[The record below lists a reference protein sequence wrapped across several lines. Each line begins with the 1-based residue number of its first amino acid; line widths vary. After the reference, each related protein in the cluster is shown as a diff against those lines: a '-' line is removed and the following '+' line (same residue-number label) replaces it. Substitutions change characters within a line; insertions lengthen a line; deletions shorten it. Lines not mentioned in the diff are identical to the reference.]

1 MMKSPVTPTRI
12 VPFWLLLTLVGLLPF
27 VAYAPALSDRY
38 GFRDDYSTLRE
49 SQDDLRTTLNFC
61 ASQGR
66 PLYGFFL
73 ARVCSLVEE
82 VDNLGYLRALG
93 VGLASA
99 VALLLTWALH
109 RRIGLQAELAAGI
122 GLLVALLPSAQVKV
136 AWAICGPHIFGA
148 VFGLSAFLLADA
160 PAQKKLWSTLG
171 AVILVMSGALFY
183 QSDVMLYLVPVVAA
197 GIYYEGRHDARWAL
211 RHGLI
216 LFGGLALAFVVI
228 KLLFAAGIFLP
239 SKRVSLEAAPLSKMA
254 WYTQHNL
261 QEALGLFVLRDVAGR
276 TASGWTLVVSFSVGF
291 IVWGGR
297 CAWRRGRAPGVI
309 WLGALVL
316 GLFLAGSVTLIASE
330 RWATYRTLWALA
342 AVVWLLVLRPL
353 LIFPQWL
360 RRLFLVTLVLVA
372 TGCATWHIRYLFAEP
387 QAAELAIIEEAA
399 VRVAALKSPRVLL
412 ILEKAGESRAPLRWL
427 DEFGSNSSDCEWS
440 PKEMLRVALRSQGAA
455 GVAAERAMRFKSSLD
470 RPVDTSAYDVVIDMR
485 LESLR

>member
-1 MMKSPVTPTRI
+1 MKANIVTIRV

-27 VAYAPALSDRY
+27 AAYAPALIDRY

-73 ARVCSLVEE
+73 ARVCNIVGE
-82 VDNLGYLRALG
+82 VDNLGYLRAIG

-99 VALLLTWALH
+99 VAILMAWALH
-109 RRIGLQAELAAGI
+109 RRIGLQAELAAAV

-136 AWAICGPHIFGA
+136 AWAICGLHIFGG
-148 VFGLSAFLLADA
+148 VFGLGAFLLADA
-160 PAQKKLWSTLG
+160 SVRKRFWPTVG
-171 AVILVMSGALFY
+171 AVILVTSGALFY
-183 QSDVMLYLVPVVAA
+183 QSDVMLYLVPVAAA
-197 GIYYEGRHDARWAL
+197 GIFYQGRHDTRWAL
-211 RHGLI
+211 RHGMI

-228 KLLFAAGIFLP
+228 KLLFATGIFLA
-239 SKRVSLEAAPLSKMA
+239 SKRASLEVAPLTKMA
-254 WYTQHNL
+254 WYAQHNL
-261 QEALGLFVLRDVAGR
+261 QEAFGLFVVRDVVGR
-276 TASGWTLVVSFSVGF
+276 TVYGWTLVVSLSVWLTL
-291 IVWGGR
+291 WGGWS
-297 CAWRRGRAPGVI
+297 AWRRGRATGGI
-309 WLGALVL
+309 WFGALVL
-316 GLFLAGSVTLIASE
+316 GLVLAGSVTLIASE

-353 LIFPQWL
+353 LVFPESL
-360 RRLFLVTLVLVA
+360 RRLFLVSCVIVA
-372 TGCATWHIRYLFAEP
+372 TACAYWNTRYLFAEP
-387 QAAELAIIEEAA
+387 QAAELAIIEQAA
-399 VRVAALKSPRVLL
+399 LRVAAFKSPRVLL

-470 RPVDTSAYDVVIDMR
+470 RPVDTSGYDVVIDMR
-485 LESLR
+485 LERVP

>member
-1 MMKSPVTPTRI
+1 MKSKIVATRI

-27 VAYAPALSDRY
+27 AAYAPALSNRY

-49 SQDDLRTTLNFC
+49 SQDDLWTTLNFC

-73 ARVCSLVEE
+73 ARACNIVRE
-82 VDNLGYLRALG
+82 VDNLGYLRAIG

-99 VALLLTWALH
+99 VAILMAWALH
-109 RRIGLQAELAAGI
+109 RRIGLQAELAAAI

-136 AWAICGPHIFGA
+136 AWAICGPHIFGG

-160 PAQKKLWSTLG
+160 SVRKKFWPTLG

-197 GIYYEGRHDARWAL
+197 GIFYQGQHNARWAL
-211 RHGLI
+211 RHGII

-228 KLLFAAGIFLP
+228 KLLFASGIFLA
-239 SKRVSLEAAPLSKMA
+239 SKRVSLEAAPISKMV
-254 WYTQHNL
+254 WYAQHNL
-261 QEALGLFVLRDVAGR
+261 QEAFGLFVVRDVASR
-276 TASGWTLVVSFSVGF
+276 TAYGWTLVVSLSVLLTL
-291 IVWGGR
+291 WGGWS
-297 CAWRRGRAPGVI
+297 AWRRGRTTGGI
-309 WLGALVL
+309 WFGALGL
-316 GLFLAGSVTLIASE
+316 GLLLAGSVTLIASE

-353 LIFPQWL
+353 LVFPEWL
-360 RRLFLVTLVLVA
+360 RRLFLVSCVLVA
-372 TGCATWHIRYLFAEP
+372 TACAYWNTRYLFALP
-387 QAAELAIIEEAA
+387 QAAELAIIEQAA
-399 VRVAALKSPRVLL
+399 LRVAAFESPRVLL

-440 PKEMLRVALRSQGAA
+440 PKEMLRVALRSQGTA

>member
-1 MMKSPVTPTRI
+1 MKSNIVTTRI
-12 VPFWLLLTLVGLLPF
+12 VPFWLLLSVVGLLPF
-27 VAYAPALSDRY
+27 VAYAPALSERY

-73 ARVCSLVEE
+73 ARVCNFAEE
-82 VDNLGYLRALG
+82 VDNLGYLRAIG

-99 VALLLTWALH
+99 VAILLAWALH
-109 RRIGLQAELAAGI
+109 RRIGLQADLAAAI

-136 AWAICGPHIFGA
+136 AWAICGPHIFGG

-160 PAQKKLWSTLG
+160 PTHKRFWPTLG
-171 AVILVMSGALFY
+171 AVLLVMSGALFY

-197 GIYYEGRHDARWAL
+197 GIFFEGRHDRRWAL
-211 RHGLI
+211 RHGMI

-228 KLLFAAGIFLP
+228 KLLFASGIFLA
-239 SKRVSLEAAPLSKMA
+239 SKRVSLEAAPLTKMV
-254 WYTQHNL
+254 WYAQHNL
-261 QEALGLFVLRDVAGR
+261 QEAFGLFVVRDVAGR
-276 TASGWTLVVSFSVGF
+276 TAYGWTLIVSFSVLLTL
-291 IVWGGR
+291 WGGWS
-297 CAWRRGRAPGVI
+297 AWRRGRASGGI
-309 WLGALVL
+309 WFGALVL
-316 GLFLAGSVTLIASE
+316 GLLLAGSVTLIASE

-342 AVVWLLVLRPL
+342 AVVLLLVLRP
-353 LIFPQWL
+353 FPVLPEWL
-360 RRLFLVTLVLVA
+360 RRFFLVSTVILAAVSA
-372 TGCATWHIRYLFAEP
+372 YWNTRYLFAEP
-387 QAAELAIIEEAA
+387 QAAELAIIEQAA
-399 VRVAALKSPRVLL
+399 LRVAALKSPRVLL

-455 GVAAERAMRFKSSLD
+455 GIAAERAMRFKSSLD
-470 RPVDTSAYDVVIDMR
+470 RPIDTSAYDVVIDMR

>member
-1 MMKSPVTPTRI
+1 MKSKVVSTRV

-27 VAYAPALSDRY
+27 AAYAPALSDRY

-73 ARVCSLVEE
+73 ARVCNVVGE
-82 VDNLGYLRALG
+82 VDNLGYLRAIG
-93 VGLASA
+93 VGLASV
-99 VALLLTWALH
+99 VAILMAWSLH
-109 RRIGLQAELAAGI
+109 RRIGLQAELAAAI

-136 AWAICGPHIFGA
+136 AWAICGPHIFGG

-160 PAQKKLWSTLG
+160 SVREKNWSTLG
-171 AVILVMSGALFY
+171 AVSLVMCGALFY

-197 GIYYEGRHDARWAL
+197 GIFYEGRHDWRWAL

-228 KLLFAAGIFLP
+228 KVLFATGIFIA
-239 SKRVSLEAAPLSKMA
+239 SKRVSLEAAPLTKMV
-254 WYTQHNL
+254 WYAQHNL
-261 QEALGLFVLRDVAGR
+261 QEAFGLFVVRDVSGR
-276 TASGWTLVVSFSVGF
+276 TAYGWALTVSFSVLLTL
-291 IVWGGR
+291 WGGR
-297 CAWRRGRAPGVI
+297 SAWQRGRASGGI
-309 WLGALVL
+309 WFGALVL
-316 GLFLAGSVTLIASE
+316 GLLLAGSVTLIASE

-353 LIFPQWL
+353 PVFSDWL
-360 RRLFLVTLVLVA
+360 RRLFLVSCVFVA
-372 TGCATWHIRYLFAEP
+372 MACAYWNTRYLFAEP
-387 QAAELAIIEEAA
+387 QAAELAIIEQAA
-399 VRVAALKSPRVLL
+399 LRVAAIKSPRVLL

-440 PKEMLRVALRSQGAA
+440 PKEMLRVALRSQGST